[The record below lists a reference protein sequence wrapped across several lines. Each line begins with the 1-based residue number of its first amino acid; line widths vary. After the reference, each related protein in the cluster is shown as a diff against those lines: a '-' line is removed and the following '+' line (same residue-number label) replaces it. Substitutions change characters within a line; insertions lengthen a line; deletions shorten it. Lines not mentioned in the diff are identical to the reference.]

1 LKKINTEYRKL
12 KNQARFVM
20 EIIDN
25 KLVVSKKKKP
35 ILVAEL
41 RKREYEPFPKVKD
54 AKKADETDDVV
65 ENEDEVTADED
76 AGARDY
82 DYLLGVS
89 GKVRFETKSLICIAS
104 YLVPHTGTCRQT
116 EAADDQQERGTRCL
130 ARTRRERLVVPR
142 S

>member
-1 LKKINTEYRKL
+1 MQKIDTEYRKL

-35 ILVAEL
+35 VLVAEL

-54 AKKADETDDVV
+54 AKKADETEDVV
-65 ENEDEVTADED
+65 ENEDEVTPDED
-76 AGARDY
+76 SGARDF

-89 GKVRFETKSLICIAS
+89 YSAEYSVTLLTYIATH
-104 YLVPHTGTCRQT
+104 LVSHTRTC
-116 EAADDQQERGTRCL
+116 
-130 ARTRRERLVVPR
+130 
-142 S
+142 